1 MWSNGKSFNSFLDI
15 VPFPPPGGPIIT
27 TWEDRDLRNIE
38 VGAKALDSICL
49 DHILCFYT
57 DFTIPLGFYDDFI
70 VSFLCVRELPSCV
83 CGAPPLLVYLYY
95 YILYNLYIELE
106 RKLYLQHGKLCFNSR
121 KFKA

>member
-57 DFTIPLGFYDDFI
+57 DFTIPFIFWDFMI
-70 VSFLCVRELPSCV
+70 LSSGLCVYVSCRRV
-83 CGAPPLLVYLYY
+83 CGGVSLLYDYEY
-95 YILYNLYIELE
+95 GI
-106 RKLYLQHGKLCFNSR
+106 
-121 KFKA
+121 